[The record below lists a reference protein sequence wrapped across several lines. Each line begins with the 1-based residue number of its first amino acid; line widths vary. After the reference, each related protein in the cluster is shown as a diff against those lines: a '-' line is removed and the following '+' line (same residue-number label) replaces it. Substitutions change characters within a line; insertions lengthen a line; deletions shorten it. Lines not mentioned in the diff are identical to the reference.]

1 MVGTS
6 ALGGHLGGRF
16 LPLGALV
23 SWTPLAMVLL
33 ATCRL
38 EPPGPL
44 YPVAATVYRFSPP
57 PAYAIWSEEVAQC
70 VAELARTNTSFTVV
84 DTTTTVAD
92 VVWLAVA
99 TERGDATFSWGVKSG
114 YYAFRAGPPGHD
126 TIALAAPLL
135 LVPRVIKHEIMHIKV
150 DSPREDVWLG
160 HGLPWGLCE
169 YL

>member
-1 MVGTS
+1 M
-6 ALGGHLGGRF
+6 
-16 LPLGALV
+16 
-23 SWTPLAMVLL
+23 LL
-33 ATCRL
+33 AFIAWGAFGTVAFAHRHAEERRAQLLGDSLQQLLTSGRCVWIPP
-38 EPPGPL
+38 EP
-44 YPVAATVYRFSPP
+44 AATSP

-160 HGLPWGLCE
+160 HG
-169 YL
+169 